1 MMRRALYGRVLLLW
15 GWAFGSQHYIDIGI
29 DVDGGE
35 AQLRATQSDEEFDGT
50 LSGAIDQI
58 HAASVA

>member
-29 DVDGGE
+29 DVNVDIDVDK
-35 AQLRATQSDEEFDGT
+35 QS
-50 LSGAIDQI
+50 
-58 HAASVA
+58 